1 VTRWLQHRP
10 VLYCITDRKRLS
22 DPSVSGLLDHI
33 RSVLM
38 AGVHA
43 VQIREPDLT
52 DRELVDLVGASVRMA
67 GAHGVPVLVNDRV
80 DVALAAGAGGVHL
93 KERSVRPDGV
103 RKFVPPDFVIGCS
116 VHSAEGAAALSEVGA
131 CDYLIFGTVYP
142 SASKPDQVA
151 VGKAAL
157 ADVCQRVALPV
168 LAVGGVDR
176 SNAAAVA
183 TAGAAGIA
191 AIGAFIEP
199 DQMLLE
205 AHTRAMIQEFHHG
218 TRSQVSAD

>member
-1 VTRWLQHRP
+1 VTPWLQQRP
-10 VLYCITDRKRLS
+10 VLQCISDRKRLP
-22 DPSVSGLLDHI
+22 DPSIAGLLDQI
-33 RSVLM
+33 RTVLV
-38 AGVHA
+38 AGVHV

-52 DRELVDLVGASVRMA
+52 DRELADLVRAAVRMA
-67 GAHGVPVLVNDRV
+67 GAHGVSVLVNDRV

-93 KERSVRPDGV
+93 KERSIRPDRV
-103 RKFVPPDFVIGCS
+103 RAIVPPGFVIGCS
-116 VHSAEGAAALSEVGA
+116 VHNAADSEALAALGA

-142 SASKPDQVA
+142 STSKPNQVSA
-151 VGKAAL
+151 GEAAL
-157 ADVCQRVALPV
+157 ADVCRRVTLPV

-183 TAGAAGIA
+183 AAGAAGIA

-205 AHTRAMIQEFHHG
+205 ARTRAMIQEFHHG
-218 TRSQVSAD
+218 TRSQVSAH